1 MYKKILVPMDGSE
14 LAERV
19 LPYVKAMVKDK
30 EGVSVTFIYS
40 IQPVDSPLV
49 DKKFKTR
56 IEAEAREAAEKY
68 LENLIRRLDY
78 KESADCNI
86 LTGNAAEKII
96 DYAADKKIN
105 LIIMSTH
112 GTSGLTRFRHGNIA
126 DKVMHSVN
134 IPVWLIKSEHPIRT
148 LVKESKKLKVMVTL
162 DGSKLSEEAI
172 KHATALATQLGKE
185 NVDLHL
191 FRVCEL
197 FPQDER
203 HHERTPRN
211 IEEYMSEEQKRI
223 KEVCSAYLGKIQNR
237 LAKEGFN
244 VKSSVDEGIQAETI
258 IREANDLKV
267 DFIVMS
273 THGRTGFSHWAF
285 GSIAEKVIRGAE
297 CPVFIVRNVEKKG

>member
-1 MYKKILVPMDGSE
+1 MYKKILVPLDGSE

-19 LPYVKAMVKDK
+19 LPYVKAVVKDK

-49 DKKFKTR
+49 DKKFKAR
-56 IEAEAREAAEKY
+56 IEADAKEAAEKY
-68 LENLIRRLDY
+68 LENLIRKLDY
-78 KESADCNI
+78 RESAVCHI
-86 LTGNAAEKII
+86 LTGNAAERII
-96 DYAADKKIN
+96 DYAADKKMN

-126 DKVMHSVN
+126 DKVMHGVN
-134 IPVWLIKSEHPIRT
+134 IPVWLIKSEHQIRT
-148 LVKESKKLKVMVTL
+148 LVKEGKKIKVLVTL

-172 KHATALATQLGKE
+172 KHATGLATQLGKE

-223 KEVCSAYLGKIQNR
+223 KEVCSLYLGKIQNR
-237 LAKEGFN
+237 LAKEGFS
-244 VKSSVDEGIQAETI
+244 VKSSTDEGIQAETI
-258 IREANDLKV
+258 ISAANDLKV

-273 THGRTGFSHWAF
+273 THGRTGFSRWAF

-297 CPVFIVRNVEKKG
+297 CPVFIVRNVEKKE

>member
-1 MYKKILVPMDGSE
+1 MYKKILVPLDGSD

-19 LPYVKAMVKDK
+19 LPYVKAVVKDK
-30 EGVSVTFIYS
+30 EGVTVTFIYI
-40 IQPVDSPLV
+40 IQPLDSPLV
-49 DKKFKTR
+49 DRKYRTR
-56 IEAEAREAAEKY
+56 IETEAKAAAEKY
-68 LENLIRRLDY
+68 LENLIDGLDY

-86 LTGNAAEKII
+86 LVGNAAEKII
-96 DYAADKKIN
+96 DYAAEKKVS

-112 GTSGLTRFRHGNIA
+112 GRSGLTRFRHGDVA
-126 DKVMHSVN
+126 DKVMHSVKM
-134 IPVWLIKSEHPIRT
+134 PVWLIKSEHSIRT
-148 LVKESKKLKVMVTL
+148 LVKESKKLKVMITL
-162 DGSKLSEEAI
+162 DGSKLAEEAI
-172 KHATALATQLGKE
+172 KHASTLTTQMGKE

-197 FPQDER
+197 FPQDEK

-244 VKSSVDEGIQAETI
+244 VKSSTAEGIQAETI
-258 IREANDLKV
+258 ISEANNLHV

-297 CPVFIVRNVEKKG
+297 CPVFIVRNVEKKE